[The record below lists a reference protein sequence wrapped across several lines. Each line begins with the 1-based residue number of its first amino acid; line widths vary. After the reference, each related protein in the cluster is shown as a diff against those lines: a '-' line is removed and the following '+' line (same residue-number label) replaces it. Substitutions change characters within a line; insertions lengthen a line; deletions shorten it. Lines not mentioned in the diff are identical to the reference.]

1 MQHKQSAKEWLLIT
15 QVKKLTISMLWTYHT
30 QLLAA
35 LTFMFEFTIS
45 SKSSG
50 LIFGTV
56 FTSSINIRPTELSAG
71 ICPCCIQQ
79 TEAFHSPTAQFTA
92 YTVHN
97 LHEAIKSYKTHRRTK
112 TAISQKLLNILLPNF
127 LQLLSRGVSAGK
139 KTHNTVLHVSC
150 SLAVWCE
157 AILSC

>member
-97 LHEAIKSYKTHRRTK
+97 LHEAMMYRVWLQNT
-112 TAISQKLLNILLPNF
+112 SQDENCNF
-127 LQLLSRGVSAGK
+127 SEIAQYFIAKFSTIIVKGCQCWK
-139 KTHNTVLHVSC
+139 KNT
-150 SLAVWCE
+150 
-157 AILSC
+157 